1 MVLGVVEGLG
11 LDMVAG
17 KGTNHPSLQEI
28 NKEKPNLDEFPQKET
43 QERKD
48 KTKCKINSK
57 KSKRKQSEQNSS
69 KRRLV
74 AEATVFEYN
83 SVRSRR

>member
-28 NKEKPNLDEFPQKET
+28 NKEKPNLNEFPKKKHKTEGTKSNAKESK
-43 QERKD
+43 R
-48 KTKCKINSK
+48 NSK
-57 KSKRKQSEQNSS
+57 KSKGKQKEQ
-69 KRRLV
+69 KLLKEEVGGRGHRV
-74 AEATVFEYN
+74 
-83 SVRSRR
+83 

>member
-28 NKEKPNLDEFPQKET
+28 NKERPNLDEFPKKKHKKEG
-43 QERKD
+43 
-48 KTKCKINSK
+48 TKPNSK
-57 KSKRKQSEQNSS
+57 ESK
-69 KRRLV
+69 
-74 AEATVFEYN
+74 
-83 SVRSRR
+83 

>member
-1 MVLGVVEGLG
+1 MVT
-11 LDMVAG
+11 G
-17 KGTNHPSLQEI
+17 KGTNHLSLQEI
-28 NKEKPNLDEFPQKET
+28 NKERPNLDEFPKKKHKKEG
-43 QERKD
+43 
-48 KTKCKINSK
+48 TKPNAKESKRNSK
-57 KSKRKQSEQNSS
+57 KSKRKQNEQNSS